1 MTLKQLLSNI
11 KKFTETK
18 KKVKL
23 KETQVFKT
31 QIDEVADIGFYMT
44 YYEYTDIAGNKWK
57 HKLRKPIYLDF
68 KNGIILI
75 HQTFTER
82 GFENK

>member
-1 MTLKQLLSNI
+1 MTLNQLLSNI

-23 KETQVFKT
+23 RKTETYKT
-31 QIDEVADIGFYMT
+31 SITDVADMGFYMT
-44 YYEYTDIAGNKWK
+44 KFEYTDIAGNKWT
-57 HKLRKPIYLDF
+57 HKLKKPIYYDY

-82 GFENK
+82 GFVNK